1 MANRLTTAFKTN
13 LTFAATLVW
22 AATRAITTLL
32 FLVAASIQGDNYWTK
47 AQPPYFDFL
56 NIWDAEWYWR
66 IFDHGYPAELPLSA
80 TGQVLQN
87 EWAFMPVFAGLVKG
101 LNLLTGVEFKFLAPV
116 LSTALSFAAAIV
128 IARIFG
134 RYLSREQALW
144 ALALVGLWC
153 ASPVLQVG
161 YAESLG
167 LLLLSL
173 TLWQIIERRYLL
185 ALLPMSVLAF
195 TRPSVLALSLM
206 LAVLW
211 LTRWWQARTEPA
223 NFDSHERITLA
234 LSAVLSGVL
243 GLGWSIIAAIATGR
257 PDAYL
262 ATEMAWRSIYV
273 GSTSFAPFEGWI
285 ASFDYHFGSG
295 FGLAALAIGLA
306 LIVWILKAETLQKLG
321 LELRLWLASY
331 LLYLLA
337 VFFPQSS
344 TFRLL
349 LPLFALAGALALNT
363 GRASKPVKVL
373 LVLSL
378 IALQFVWMLT
388 CWLYVA
394 PDFTPP

>member
-1 MANRLTTAFKTN
+1 MGLRANPLRTWRCRRPVRKACITE
-13 LTFAATLVW
+13 AAT
-22 AATRAITTLL
+22 
-32 FLVAASIQGDNYWTK
+32 VACT
-47 AQPPYFDFL
+47 
-56 NIWDAEWYWR
+56 
-66 IFDHGYPAELPLSA
+66 
-80 TGQVLQN
+80 
-87 EWAFMPVFAGLVKG
+87 
-101 LNLLTGVEFKFLAPV
+101 
-116 LSTALSFAAAIV
+116 
-128 IARIFG
+128 
-134 RYLSREQALW
+134 
-144 ALALVGLWC
+144 C
-153 ASPVLQVG
+153 
-161 YAESLG
+161 
-167 LLLLSL
+167 
-173 TLWQIIERRYLL
+173 
-185 ALLPMSVLAF
+185 
-195 TRPSVLALSLM
+195 
-206 LAVLW
+206 
-211 LTRWWQARTEPA
+211 
-223 NFDSHERITLA
+223 
-234 LSAVLSGVL
+234 VLSGVL